1 MGHERESFVG
11 YYRGFFIRPRRT
23 AEALVGDARGVRF
36 GTFALLIT
44 VILYTLVYVFL
55 ILGGGRPTFKPWL
68 AIPTESYYRFNVFLL
83 APSMFMGWILAAG
96 VVQLLAR
103 RFSSTGSF
111 EDTLGVLGFGIGIP
125 SWSTL
130 LHDLVTSF
138 LGAVH
143 VINQR
148 EFEDALNAPT
158 FWRALLWFLM
168 TLYAVW
174 FVVAFAAGIGAA
186 QRVRRGPAVILGA
199 IGFVI
204 YQGVLLIFI
213 R

>member
-1 MGHERESFVG
+1 M
-11 YYRGFFIRPRRT
+11 
-23 AEALVGDARGVRF
+23 
-36 GTFALLIT
+36 
-44 VILYTLVYVFL
+44 
-55 ILGGGRPTFKPWL
+55 
-68 AIPTESYYRFNVFLL
+68 
-83 APSMFMGWILAAG
+83 
-96 VVQLLAR
+96 
-103 RFSSTGSF
+103 
-111 EDTLGVLGFGIGIP
+111 
-125 SWSTL
+125 
-130 LHDLVTSF
+130 HDLVTSF